1 MIKRYDITIDAL
13 ARDIN
18 PSYYGGS
25 STGALQT
32 PEGRISNR
40 EEGLG
45 GAGGIVDIDK
55 YYYYYERS
63 QEYMF
68 ISKLVEI
75 LKEYGMV
82 QTSKILFYNDYSI
95 HNDRPSDIGISYGC
109 CCAYLSMPSFKD
121 KTSLCL
127 YWNRDGSAS
136 WNNQAPTR
144 GFYLINSNGN
154 NVQGKS
160 FDLSTFGSYGVISSL
175 VVIKNEKTGEFIVTQ
190 QKNSCKNDYRIDGA
204 GGGEGFMGK
213 ADILFAVLNKGS
225 EQVIL
230 GGDSLSETPFFNTS
244 MGIDGSL
251 GLGVGLGKRVNPP
264 SNLSGFYNT
273 SIIDKNTSSSIIL
286 PCYTSKY
293 RNNNPQNDANSYDE
307 ILLDNEIT
315 SLKKTRGNFQEYQE
329 YVIDNNLYYCVWQ
342 MGDYALL
349 FDEGEA
355 VSK

>member
-13 ARDIN
+13 ARDTN
-18 PSYYGGS
+18 CGDGYA
-25 STGALQT
+25 STGALATQ
-32 PEGRISNR
+32 EGNISNR
-40 EEGLG
+40 KEGLNNPY
-45 GAGGIVDIDK
+45 ATNKVDVDK

-75 LKEYGMV
+75 LKEYGMI

-95 HNDRPSDIGISYGC
+95 HSDRPSNIGISYGC

-127 YWNRDGSAS
+127 YWNRNGNAS
-136 WNNQAPTR
+136 FYNQAPTR

-160 FDLSTFGSYGVISSL
+160 FDLSTFGAYGVISSL

-190 QKNSCKNDYRIDGA
+190 QKNSCKNTFWNNPPGLHY
-204 GGGEGFMGK
+204 GGK
-213 ADILFAVLNKGS
+213 PDLLFAVLNKGS
-225 EQVIL
+225 KQVIL
-230 GGDSLSETPFFNTS
+230 GGDFLYETPFFNTS
-244 MGIDGSL
+244 MGIAGSL
-251 GLGVGLGKRVNPP
+251 GLGVGFGKRVNPP

-273 SIIDKNTSSSIIL
+273 SIIDKSASGSIIL

-293 RNNNPQNDANSYDE
+293 RNNYIYSEGYDE
-307 ILLDNEIT
+307 VLLDNEIT
-315 SLKKTRGNFQEYQE
+315 SLKKARGNFQEYQE

-349 FDEGEA
+349 FDEGET

>member
-1 MIKRYDITIDAL
+1 MIKRYDITIEAL
-13 ARDIN
+13 ARDTN
-18 PSYYGGS
+18 CGASYAS
-25 STGALQT
+25 AGALATQ
-32 PEGRISNR
+32 EGNISNR
-40 EEGLG
+40 KEGLNSYS
-45 GAGGIVDIDK
+45 ATNKVDVDK

-95 HNDRPSDIGISYGC
+95 HSDRPSDIGISYGC

-127 YWNRDGSAS
+127 YWNRNGNAS
-136 WNNQAPTR
+136 LNNEAPSR

-160 FDLSTFGSYGVISSL
+160 FDLSTFGSYGVVSSL

-190 QKNSCKNDYRIDGA
+190 QKNSCKNKVSGAFGRIFTGRP
-204 GGGEGFMGK
+204 
-213 ADILFAVLNKGS
+213 DILFAILNKGS
-225 EQVIL
+225 EQVIV
-230 GGDSLSETPFFNTS
+230 GGDCLYEAPFFNTS
-244 MGIDGSL
+244 MGITGGL
-251 GLGVGLGKRVNPP
+251 GLGVGRGREADPP
-264 SNLSGFYNT
+264 NNLSGFYNT
-273 SIIDKNTSSSIIL
+273 SIIDKSTSGSIIL

-293 RNNNPQNDANSYDE
+293 RGNVYYAEGYDE
-307 ILLDNEIT
+307 VLLDNEIA
-315 SLKKTRGNFQEYQE
+315 SLKKARGNFQEYQE
-329 YVIDNNLYYCVWQ
+329 YVINNNLYYCVWQ
-342 MGDYALL
+342 IGDYALL